1 MVLLDEAVTNTR
13 ACQKS
18 IEKETHL
25 IAHVEG
31 QGNDAEVVDDENF
44 FEVEGLAFLHEP
56 GPQPRHKVDVRH
68 DYYGLGERRWH
79 EKPVFCPGV
88 LTAEKGWVYDSIK

>member
-68 DYYGLGERRWH
+68 DYYGLGERR
-79 EKPVFCPGV
+79 
-88 LTAEKGWVYDSIK
+88 

>member
-31 QGNDAEVVDDENF
+31 QGDHAEVVENENF
-44 FEVEGLAFLHEP
+44 FEVEGLAVLHES
-56 GPQPRHKVDVRH
+56 GPQPGDKVDVRH
-68 DYYGLGERRWH
+68 DYYGLGERRRH

-88 LTAEKGWVYDSIK
+88 LTAEKG